1 MNVEQIFKMI
11 VWKPNGEEVFIIE
24 EEGIIKRV
32 DFTRTSVV
40 DVWYEVINA
49 AIFS

>member
-24 EEGIIKRV
+24 EEGIIKSV